1 MVVVELDEEDPET
14 DELPLFCDCDE
25 LVVPAA
31 EFVLCGAVETVE
43 DAGATLLE
51 DDAPEVEVVGV
62 EDGPG
67 DVLEEASLEVTDVV
81 ELAAGPEVAG

>member
-1 MVVVELDEEDPET
+1 M
-14 DELPLFCDCDE
+14 
-25 LVVPAA
+25 
-31 EFVLCGAVETVE
+31 LCVAVETVE

-51 DDAPEVEVVGV
+51 DDEPEVEVVGV